1 MANHKS
7 SDKRILVTI
16 KKNAVNTARRS
27 VVKTETKKALNA
39 IASGDKA
46 AATVAVRNAE
56 SKIMKSAGKI
66 MPKKRAS
73 RKVSRL
79 AKQAAKIA

>member
-7 SDKRILVTI
+7 SEKRVLVT
-16 KKNAVNTARRS
+16 KQKNTVNTIRRS
-27 VVKTETKKALNA
+27 VVKTSHKKAVQA
-39 IASGDKA
+39 IASGDKTV
-46 AATVAVRNAE
+46 ATTAVRNAE
-56 SKIMKSAGKI
+56 SAIMKSAGKI

-79 AKQAAKIA
+79 AKSVAKIA